1 MFCRSNFGMCQVLG
15 QSMGIPIPFVL
26 TLFSGMWLA
35 GATHVAYGKAVWMI
49 PECFAY
55 WNPVV
60 SVFSGLLL
68 ALSTLM
74 VTSRRVCG
82 VKLYQRKLLVGY
94 KGNRSKHEPTSS
106 RLVVNYHAEI
116 SDNMIWFTVT
126 PHIAPKKRSSCQTYG
141 PIRCALDRKGQ
152 RPTFLRG
159 SGTNIDICC
168 WGERFG
174 QHHFTHQWLHEFS
187 STTFQLPR
195 LWLCSFDPLFAGVS
209 MVDI

>member
-74 VTSRRVCG
+74 VTWAGFRG
-82 VKLYQRKLLVGY
+82 VKLYQTKLLVG
-94 KGNRSKHEPTSS
+94 KGNRSKHEPTSL
-106 RLVVNYHAEI
+106 RLVVNYHA
-116 SDNMIWFTVT
+116 
-126 PHIAPKKRSSCQTYG
+126 
-141 PIRCALDRKGQ
+141 
-152 RPTFLRG
+152 
-159 SGTNIDICC
+159 DIC
-168 WGERFG
+168 
-174 QHHFTHQWLHEFS
+174 
-187 STTFQLPR
+187 
-195 LWLCSFDPLFAGVS
+195 
-209 MVDI
+209 DI